1 MTNWNYAGEAGIPE
15 GQLVVGEVALKRDRL
30 DVAIENE
37 EIHFILQYRNETGA
51 WVTST
56 TTPTTTLTNEQ
67 GIARFEWLFDG
78 QSCDGVECTGEWQV
92 TATYLGSQ
100 NFQANQFNITFA
112 VDYKAADV
120 IEDTPPVE
128 EDQPED
134 ETVDESVS
142 GFEVWLLILAML
154 FAVSLQRKLNV

>member
-1 MTNWNYAGEAGIPE
+1 M
-15 GQLVVGEVALKRDRL
+15 RDRL
-30 DVAIENE
+30 DPPIENE
-37 EIHFILQYRNETGA
+37 EIQFILQYRNETGT

-78 QSCDGVECTGEWQV
+78 QSCDGVECTGEWRV

-100 NFQANQFNITFA
+100 NFQESRYNITFA
-112 VDYKAADV
+112 VDYKTADEL
-120 IEDTPPVE
+120 EDTPPVE
-128 EDQPED
+128 ENLPVD
-134 ETVDESVS
+134 EIIDESVP

-154 FAVSLQRKLNV
+154 FAVSFRRKLNV